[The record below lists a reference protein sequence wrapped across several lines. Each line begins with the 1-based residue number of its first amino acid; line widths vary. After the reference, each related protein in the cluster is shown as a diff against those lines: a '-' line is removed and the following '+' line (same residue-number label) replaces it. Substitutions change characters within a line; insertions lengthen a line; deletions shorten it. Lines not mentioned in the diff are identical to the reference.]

1 MYEFAST
8 VFLAGLAIRSNYTKD
23 NVVVRFAI
31 RIFLAFVAIGI
42 LVLASCSDKQR
53 PVVHLQGQT
62 MGTTYN
68 VKYLLAENEQEAID
82 AEKLQQQIDARL
94 IEVNKMMSTYDPTSE
109 LSRFNQYRYT
119 DNFAVSPDTL
129 FVVNEALRLAKLSGG
144 VLDVTVGP
152 LVNLWG
158 FGPTKRP
165 EKVPT
170 ESDINEVRDYVG
182 YNKLTTTPTGLKKS
196 HPMLYVD
203 LSTIAKGFG
212 VDEVAEILE
221 QQGIQDYLV
230 EIGGEMRV
238 RGERGDGSE
247 WLIAIEK
254 PVTTERT
261 VQKVVSIGENAV
273 ATSGDYRNYYE
284 ENGVRY
290 SHLIDPTTGSPIS
303 HNLVSV
309 TVIHPSS
316 MTADGLATAFNVMGW
331 EQAIAVAEQ
340 EKLMV
345 FLIRRT
351 ADGFDEYASPEF
363 DKLVTVHN

>member
-1 MYEFAST
+1 MVYK
-8 VFLAGLAIRSNYTKD
+8 LGKD
-23 NVVVRFAI
+23 NNVIRFAI
-31 RIFLAFVAIGI
+31 RIFLAFFAIGI
-42 LVLASCSDKQR
+42 LVLASCSDENA

-68 VKYLLAENEQEAID
+68 VKYLVGKEPVEGLQAEID
-82 AEKLQQQIDARL
+82 VRL
-94 IEVNKMMSTYDPTSE
+94 VEVNKMMSTYDPTSE

-129 FVVNEALRLAKLSGG
+129 TVVNEALRLASLSGG

-165 EKVPT
+165 EKVPSQG
-170 ESDINEVRDYVG
+170 EIDEIRDYVG
-182 YNKLTTTPTGLKKS
+182 YQKLSTTPTGLKKS

-203 LSTIAKGFG
+203 LSTIAKGYG
-212 VDEVAEILE
+212 VDVVADLLE
-221 QQGIQDYLV
+221 ENGIHNYLV

-238 RGERGDGSE
+238 KGEKGDGSP

-254 PVTTERT
+254 PVSNQRA
-261 VQKVVSIGENAV
+261 VQKVVSIGENAI

-284 ENGVRY
+284 QDGTRY
-290 SHLIDPTTGSPIS
+290 SHLIDPRTGKPIQ
-303 HNLVSV
+303 HNTVAV
-309 TVIHPSS
+309 TVVHKSS

-331 EQAIAVAEQ
+331 EDAIEVAEANNIAV
-340 EKLMV
+340 
-345 FLIRRT
+345 FIIRRK
-351 ADGFDEYASPEF
+351 DKDFEEYTSPAFEE
-363 DKLVTVHN
+363 LVTVY

>member
-1 MYEFAST
+1 M
-8 VFLAGLAIRSNYTKD
+8 I
-23 NVVVRFAI
+23 RFAI
-31 RIFLAFVAIGI
+31 RIFLAFFAIGI
-42 LVLASCSDKQR
+42 LFLASCSEEGQ

-68 VKYLLAENEQEAID
+68 VKYLIDEAPVEGLQAE
-82 AEKLQQQIDARL
+82 IDARL
-94 IEVNKMMSTYDPTSE
+94 VEVNKMMSTYDPTSE

-119 DNFAVSPDTL
+119 DNFEVSPDTL
-129 FVVNEALRLAKLSGG
+129 FVINEALRLANLSGG

-165 EKVPT
+165 EKVPSQG
-170 ESDINEVRDYVG
+170 EIDEIRDYVG
-182 YNKLTTTPTGLKKS
+182 YQKLSTTPTGLKKS

-221 QQGIQDYLV
+221 KRGIKNYLI

-238 RGERGDGSE
+238 KGERGDGSE

-254 PVTTERT
+254 PVTTERA

-284 ENGVRY
+284 EDGVRY
-290 SHLIDPTTGSPIS
+290 SHLIDPTTGKPIS

-309 TVIHPSS
+309 TVVHPSS
-316 MTADGLATAFNVMGW
+316 MTSDGLATASNVMGW
-331 EQAIAVAEQ
+331 EEAIAVAEQ
-340 EKLMV
+340 EQLAV

-351 ADGFDEYASPEF
+351 EDGFEEYASPEF